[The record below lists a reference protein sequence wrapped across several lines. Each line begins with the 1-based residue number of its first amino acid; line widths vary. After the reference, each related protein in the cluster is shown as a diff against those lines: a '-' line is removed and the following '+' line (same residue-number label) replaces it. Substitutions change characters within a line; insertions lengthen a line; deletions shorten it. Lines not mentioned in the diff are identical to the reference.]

1 LRPVENEVFKDER
14 RERIE
19 AAVEASVVRWEAKAE
34 AERARID
41 PIDLKGAATE
51 PAMLM
56 VGVGDGAAV
65 SLLDFVGRLLG
76 GSKPLPQEFSTAASI
91 QQLIAQRKALAAIEN
106 IRESME
112 RGENLHPSAIQSLT
126 PSHLENIRLRGDDYL
141 RNLIEGLQRDRAHE
155 IDYGRARER

>member
-1 LRPVENEVFKDER
+1 
-14 RERIE
+14 
-19 AAVEASVVRWEAKAE
+19 VRWAAKAE

-41 PIDLKGAATE
+41 PIDLKGAGTKTA
-51 PAMLM
+51 ALM

-76 GSKPLPQEFSTAASI
+76 GGKPPPQEFSTAASI
-91 QQLIAQRKALAAIEN
+91 HQLIAQRKALAAIEN

-126 PSHLENIRLRGDDYL
+126 PNHLENIRLKGDDYL
-141 RNLIEGLQRDRAHE
+141 RNMIEGLQRDRAHE